1 MPVVRDSG
9 AVTAASSAGLYQF
22 LLDREEREHHDWVT
36 NHVLGRGGQPYGR
49 SRRLAA
55 LRAGCPVSL
64 ALCEFPEW
72 ARPVP
77 LPRSPCATRAEIDQ
91 SPERHEKWRQLAGS
105 VWTVYAD
112 DRVVRGVHD
121 GAPTVLDD
129 FMAAL

>member
-9 AVTAASSAGLYQF
+9 GPARPSAGLYKF
-22 LLDREEREHHDWVT
+22 LVDREEAEHRDWVT
-36 NHVLGRGGQPYGR
+36 NHILGRGGQRYGK

-55 LRAGCPVSL
+55 LRAGQPA
-64 ALCEFPEW
+64 ALGLSEFPEW

-77 LPRSPCATRAEIDQ
+77 LPRSPCRTRAEMDQ
-91 SPERHEKWRQLAGS
+91 SPERYEKCRQLADS

-121 GAPTVLDD
+121 GASEALDEYLD
-129 FMAAL
+129 L